1 MLEPLD
7 RHRKDSTRFQFT
19 SKRSR
24 DFIGPSHIL
33 LQVDEQLDFAK
44 LVVLLEEMYCPDLG
58 SPAIHPD
65 VIMQAL

>member
-24 DFIGPSHIL
+24 DFIGP
-33 LQVDEQLDFAK
+33 
-44 LVVLLEEMYCPDLG
+44 
-58 SPAIHPD
+58 AIFCFRSTSKSTS
-65 VIMQAL
+65 QSL